1 MEHRDRAT
9 GWQHAKLSGHK
20 NEDLVKILLDT
31 NEQYAN
37 DFLCRLGMQGET
49 IKETSIGGLHETN
62 VPSVSGR
69 RKTKSK
75 TDLKI
80 FLQSG
85 KEINISI
92 KKSLGG
98 QVYFVRAGIFIETF
112 EKQFNKSIPDSVK
125 RAINLFWAA
134 ADDAISIIEQYAD
147 QSNAKNYDLQIR
159 HASLNAT
166 TLKNYDETLYNDLL
180 NWFAEN
186 AYELTALSFAMGAV
200 RDHGEW
206 SDFVWY
212 INLLEENDVDAVF
225 SIPALCKAAAS
236 VASKETYYSS
246 TNGGTTIQLPFGF
259 VQWHQRQL
267 QFHHN
272 YDKLC
277 ILVGEDASRRII

>member
-20 NEDLVKILLDT
+20 NEDMVKHLLDNDST
-31 NEQYAN
+31 YAEH
-37 DFLCRLGMQGET
+37 FLCRLGLRNER
-49 IKETSIGGLHETN
+49 IRETSIGGLHETN
-62 VPSVSGR
+62 VPSITGR

-80 FLQSG
+80 FLESG
-85 KEINISI
+85 KEVNISI

-112 EKQFNKSIPDSVK
+112 EAQFKKVIPASVK

-147 QSNAKNYDLQIR
+147 RSNEKNYDLQIR

-166 TLKNYDETLYNDLL
+166 TLKAYDESLYNDLL
-180 NWFAEN
+180 NWFTEN

-200 RDHGEW
+200 RDQAEW

-225 SIPALCKAAAS
+225 SIPELCEAAARI
-236 VASKETYYSS
+236 ASAETYYSS

-259 VQWHQRQL
+259 VQWHQGQL

-272 YDKLC
+272 FGKVKELMK
-277 ILVGEDASRRII
+277 

>member
-31 NEQYAN
+31 NQEYAS
-37 DFLCRLGMQGET
+37 DFLCRIGSQGEA

-85 KEINISI
+85 KEVNVSI

-98 QVYFVRAGIFIETF
+98 QVYFVRAGIFIDTF
-112 EKQFNKSIPDSVK
+112 EKQFNKRIPDSVQ

-134 ADDAISIIEQYAD
+134 ADDAISIIEEYAD
-147 QSNAKNYDLQIR
+147 RSNAKNYDLQVR

-166 TLKNYDETLYNDLL
+166 TLKNYSEELYNDLL
-180 NWFAEN
+180 AWFTDN

-200 RDHGEW
+200 RDREEW

-225 SIPALCKAAAS
+225 SITDLCKAAAS
-236 VASKETYYSS
+236 VASEETYYSS
-246 TNGGTTIQLPFGF
+246 VNGGTTIQLPFGF
-259 VQWHQRQL
+259 VQWHQGQL

-272 YDKLC
+272 YDKVNNL
-277 ILVGEDASRRII
+277 LK

>member
-1 MEHRDRAT
+1 MNHRDRAT

-20 NEDLVKILLDT
+20 NEDLVKLLLDT
-31 NEQYAN
+31 DPEYAKA
-37 DFLCRLGMQGET
+37 FLCRLGLQGKA

-62 VPSVSGR
+62 VPSITGK

-75 TDLKI
+75 TDLKV
-80 FLQSG
+80 FLESG

-112 EKQFNKSIPDSVK
+112 EAQFRKSIPESVK
-125 RAINLFWAA
+125 RAIKLFWAA
-134 ADDAISIIEQYAD
+134 ADDTISIIEQYAD
-147 QSNAKNYDLQIR
+147 RSNVKNYDLQIR

-166 TLKNYDETLYNDLL
+166 TLKAYDESLYNDLL
-180 NWFAEN
+180 NWFTEN
-186 AYELTALSFAMGAV
+186 AYELTTLSFAMGAV
-200 RDHGEW
+200 RDQEEW

-212 INLLEENDVDAVF
+212 INLLEENDVDAIF
-225 SIPALCKAAAS
+225 SIPELCKAAAS
-236 VASKETYYSS
+236 VASEETYYSS

-259 VQWHQRQL
+259 VQWHQAQL

-272 YDKLC
+272 FDKVSSL
-277 ILVGEDASRRII
+277 LGRTL

>member
-31 NEQYAN
+31 NPEYAN
-37 DFLCRLGMQGET
+37 DFLCRLGLHGET
-49 IKETSIGGLHETN
+49 IRETSIGGLHETN

-98 QVYFVRAGIFIETF
+98 QVYFVRAGIFIDTF
-112 EKQFNKSIPDSVK
+112 EKQFNKCIPDSVK

-134 ADDAISIIEQYAD
+134 ADDAISIIEEYAD
-147 QSNAKNYDLQIR
+147 RSNAKDYDLQIR

-166 TLKNYDETLYNDLL
+166 TLQNYSEELYNDLL
-180 NWFAEN
+180 AWFTDN

-200 RDHGEW
+200 RDREEW

-212 INLLEENDVDAVF
+212 INLLEENNVDAVF
-225 SIPALCKAAAS
+225 SIADLCEAAVS
-236 VASKETYYSS
+236 VAAEETYYSAK
-246 TNGGTTIQLPFGF
+246 NGGTTIQLPFGF
-259 VQWHQRQL
+259 VQWHQGQL
-267 QFHHN
+267 QFHHGYN
-272 YDKLC
+272 KL
-277 ILVGEDASRRII
+277 INLLR

>member
-31 NEQYAN
+31 NPEYAN
-37 DFLCRLGMQGET
+37 DFLRRSGLKGEI
-49 IKETSIGGLHETN
+49 IKENSIGGLHETN

-98 QVYFVRAGIFIETF
+98 QVYFVRAGIFIDTF
-112 EKQFNKSIPDSVK
+112 EKQFTKRIPDAVK

-134 ADDAISIIEQYAD
+134 ADDAISII
-147 QSNAKNYDLQIR
+147 
-159 HASLNAT
+159 
-166 TLKNYDETLYNDLL
+166 
-180 NWFAEN
+180 
-186 AYELTALSFAMGAV
+186 
-200 RDHGEW
+200 
-206 SDFVWY
+206 
-212 INLLEENDVDAVF
+212 
-225 SIPALCKAAAS
+225 
-236 VASKETYYSS
+236 
-246 TNGGTTIQLPFGF
+246 
-259 VQWHQRQL
+259 
-267 QFHHN
+267 
-272 YDKLC
+272 
-277 ILVGEDASRRII
+277 